1 VYTGLRPGEKL
12 HEELFGAGERDARP
26 LHPLISHVEVPPLD
40 PARVR
45 FLDAYASRETLVAE
59 LAKLCA
65 EVEPERC
72 DVGSGQEVVRSGRH

>member
-12 HEELFGAGERDARP
+12 HEELFGAGERDVRP

-45 FLDAYASRETLVAE
+45 FLDAYADPEKLVGE
-59 LAKLCA
+59 LARLCVEIDA
-65 EVEPERC
+65 EPC
-72 DVGSGQEVVRSGRH
+72 DVGSGAVRSGRD